1 MIDYIIVGAGLSGIA
16 VAEEL
21 LKAGKKIKVYE
32 NHSQASST
40 VAGGIYNPVIL
51 KRFTLAWKADEQLE
65 IALPFYKELEEK
77 LNISIVQ
84 PMPIYRRF
92 NSIEEQNNWFEATDK
107 PSTGKF
113 LDPNLVSSINSCIP
127 SDHSFGKVNHT
138 GIINTELLLSHFRH
152 YLLSFKGIEK
162 EEFEHDLLHIREEGC
177 EYKGIHAKGI
187 IFCEGYGMKK
197 NPFFNCLPLHGNKGE
212 YIIIKAEK
220 LKLEVAVK
228 SSVFILPLGNDH
240 YKVGATYDNKDT
252 SAQPTENSKEYLLD
266 KLKAFLKCD
275 FEVVNQVA
283 GIRPAT
289 PDRKPLVGEHPN
301 YKNVYCCNGFGSRGV
316 LIAPTI
322 AKQLVKNLLEAEILP
337 DEININRYQSYFPSL
352 SS

>member
-16 VAEEL
+16 VAQEL

-51 KRFTLAWKADEQLE
+51 KRFTLAWNADKQLE
-65 IALPFYKELEEK
+65 IAIPFYKELEEK
-77 LNISIVQ
+77 LNISLVAE
-84 PMPIYRRF
+84 MPIYRRF
-92 NSIEEQNNWFEATDK
+92 NSIEEQNNWFEAADK
-107 PSTGKF
+107 PSISKF
-113 LDPNLVSSINSCIP
+113 LDPKLVPSINPCIP

-138 GIINTELLLSHFRH
+138 GIINTELLLTYFRH
-152 YLLSFKGIEK
+152 YLQTFGALEA
-162 EEFEHDLLHIREEGC
+162 EEFQHDILHLREDGC
-177 EYKGIHAKGI
+177 EYKGVHAKAV
-187 IFCEGYGMKK
+187 IFCEGYGMKG
-197 NPFFNCLPLHGNKGE
+197 NPYFNCLPLHGNKGE
-212 YIIIKAEK
+212 YIIIKAED

-252 SAQPTENSKEYLLD
+252 SPQPTDSSKEYLLK
-266 KLKAFLKCD
+266 KLEAFLKCD
-275 FEVVNQVA
+275 FKVVNQVA

-289 PDRKPLVGEHPN
+289 PDRKPLVGKHPEYSN
-301 YKNVYCCNGFGSRGV
+301 IYCCNGFGSRGV

-322 AKQLVKNLLEAEILP
+322 AKQLVGNLINDESIPE
-337 DEININRYQSYFPSL
+337 EINISRYHSFFPSL